1 MNITHRRVSAP
12 FATALGVAV
21 GLAMLTA
28 LVPVA
33 SGDTLVAPEYQ
44 AAIFA
49 RVLAHDRALTT
60 KAVSQLTVGLLFRQ
74 GHGSSLNM
82 KTIEAFG
89 ALSATTIEGID
100 FALRSRA
107 FRNLG
112 DLADWVDDHGVDV
125 IYVSP
130 GLEDEMSEVAAFCR
144 DRKLVAIS
152 PVEAFVREGLPIGV
166 VLRDKK
172 AKVLVNLPAAQSVG
186 IDLPEEVMAL
196 AEVIR

>member
-1 MNITHRRVSAP
+1 MNITHRRASAP
-12 FATALGVAV
+12 FATMLGVAV

-186 IDLPEEVMAL
+186 MDLPEEVMAL